1 MAAFEITSGAFPNG
15 GTIPPEY
22 SCTGKNESPPLSW
35 AGAPSGTKSFA
46 LILEDP
52 DAPSGLFIHWI
63 LYNIPQNAIG
73 LPKGIPKKPVTI
85 DGSRHGMNSMGRM
98 EYAGPCPPPG
108 KGPHRYFFRLYALDT
123 VLALNA
129 PVNRDTLKKSMT
141 GHILAEAEYMGKF
154 AR

>member
-1 MAAFEITSGAFPNG
+1 MTFELTSPAFANG
-15 GTIPPEY
+15 GIIPVEY
-22 SCTGKNESPPLSW
+22 SCNGKNESPQLAW
-35 AGAPSGTKSFA
+35 TGAPTGTKSFA

-52 DAPSGLFIHWI
+52 DAPSGLFVHWI
-63 LYNIPQNAIG
+63 LYNIPFNAVG

-85 DGSRHGMNSMGRM
+85 DGSRHGMNSGGRM
-98 EYAGPCPPPG
+98 EYGGPCPPPG
-108 KGPHRYFFRLYALDT
+108 KGPHRYIFRLYALDS

-129 PVNRDTLKKSMT
+129 PVTRDDLKKSIG